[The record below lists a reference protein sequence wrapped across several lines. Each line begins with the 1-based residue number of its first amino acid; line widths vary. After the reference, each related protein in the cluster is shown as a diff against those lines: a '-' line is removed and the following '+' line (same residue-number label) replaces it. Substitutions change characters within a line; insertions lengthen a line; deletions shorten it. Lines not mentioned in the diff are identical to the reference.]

1 MGRPKKITTETPIDE
16 LSDAQLQNILNL
28 YAWNDSSFKEFA
40 QSSNNSYLYPSVFN
54 PMLTNA
60 RMQAI
65 TLNANGE
72 ASEARVAKAL
82 ASPRDSEQELLS
94 ISEILEYSNPTY
106 KRIISYLSNL
116 PSWDYTYYC
125 KNIKKPS
132 EYRDKKYLEALDVF
146 KDFMFRFDVKAQ
158 FSSAL
163 RQLLRQET
171 FFTVFRD
178 EGDRYVLQ
186 ELPSNYCLITGRWD
200 YGLLFSFDYYY
211 FAQGGIDIDL
221 YPSIFKE
228 TYTKVFKGQNITDY
242 NPSASVDARANSMY
256 VQYGDCS
263 PMDGFWG
270 WKFSQELASR
280 IPQFASLFPDFAMLP
295 TVRSLQRNAY
305 LISASKL
312 VFSEL
317 PFLKDAKATVRDA
330 VSMSPKLLGEF
341 LALVKSGL
349 SNDAVKF
356 TSAPVQNIQGIEFE
370 HDNDMYA
377 AYSKNVTGQ
386 SGINGNLISS
396 TSQKMNAIETNLS
409 ANVDEQLAK
418 SIYPYFDQFMEFQI
432 NKRLKDKGSE
442 YRFGFNFEGTNFY
455 TDRQRRL
462 ETQMSLMSQG
472 IVLPQKIA
480 AAVGMDSFVMQ
491 AQMDEARENKWADK
505 LTPIVPA
512 SQQGGGGKE
521 GAGRPS
527 KSDDELG
534 EEGQNTRDAG
544 SNLAKSVKNKK

>member
-1 MGRPKKITTETPIDE
+1 MGRPKKITTETPVTE
-16 LSDAQLQNILNL
+16 LSELQLQNILNL
-28 YAWNDSSFKEFA
+28 YAWNDQSFKEFA
-40 QSSNNSYLYPSVFN
+40 QASNNSYLYPSVFN

-60 RMQAI
+60 RMQSV
-65 TLNANGE
+65 TLSGSGE
-72 ASEARVAKAL
+72 VSEARVAKAL
-82 ASPRDSEQELLS
+82 ANPRESEDELLS
-94 ISEILEYSNPTY
+94 ISEILEYSNPIY

-125 KNIKKPS
+125 KNVKKVS
-132 EYRDKKYLEALDVF
+132 DYKSGKYLEALDVL
-146 KDFMFRFDVKAQ
+146 KEFMFKFDVKSQ

-178 EGDRYVLQ
+178 EGKDRYVLQ

-200 YGLLFSFDYYY
+200 YGLLFSFNYYY
-211 FAQGGIDIDL
+211 FAQGGIDIDF
-221 YPSIFKE
+221 YPPIFKE

-242 NPSASVDARANSMY
+242 NPSASVDTRGNNIW
-256 VQYGDCS
+256 VQWADCS

-270 WKFSQELASR
+270 WKFSNELISR

-305 LISASKL
+305 LVSATKL

-349 SNDAVKF
+349 NNDSVKF
-356 TSAPVQNIQGIEFE
+356 TSAPVQNIQGIDFE
-370 HDNDMYA
+370 HDNDMYSS
-377 AYSKNVTGQ
+377 YSKNVTGQ

-396 TSQKMNAIETNLS
+396 TSQKMNSLETGLS
-409 ANVDEQLAK
+409 ADVDSFTST
-418 SIYPYFDQFMEFQI
+418 SIYPYFNQFMEYQI
-432 NKRLKDKGSE
+432 NKRLKEKGSE

-462 ETQMSLMSQG
+462 ETQTTLMSQG
-472 IVLPQKIA
+472 VVLPQSIA
-480 AAVGMDSFVMQ
+480 AAIGKDPFVMQ
-491 AQMDEARENKWADK
+491 AQMDEARENKWAEK
-505 LTPIVPA
+505 LTPVVPA
-512 SQQGGGGKE
+512 AQISGGEKS
-521 GAGRPS
+521 GRPS

-534 EEGQNTRDAG
+534 EEGMNTRDAG

>member
-1 MGRPKKITTETPIDE
+1 LGRPKKITTETPVTE
-16 LSDAQLQNILNL
+16 LSELQLQNILNL
-28 YAWNDSSFKEFA
+28 YAWNDQSFKEFA
-40 QSSNNSYLYPSVFN
+40 QASNNSYLYPSVFN

-60 RMQAI
+60 RMQSV
-65 TLNANGE
+65 TLSGSGE
-72 ASEARVAKAL
+72 VSEARVAKAL
-82 ASPRDSEQELLS
+82 ANPRESEDELLS
-94 ISEILEYSNPTY
+94 ISEILEYSNPIY

-125 KNIKKPS
+125 KNVKKVS
-132 EYRDKKYLEALDVF
+132 DYKSGKYLEALDVL
-146 KDFMFRFDVKAQ
+146 KEFMFKFDVKSQ

-178 EGDRYVLQ
+178 EGKDRYVLQ

-200 YGLLFSFDYYY
+200 YGLLFSFNYYY
-211 FAQGGIDIDL
+211 FAQGGIDIDF
-221 YPSIFKE
+221 YPPIFKE

-242 NPSASVDARANSMY
+242 NPSASVDTRGNNIW
-256 VQYGDCS
+256 VQWADCS

-270 WKFSQELASR
+270 WKFSNELISR

-305 LISASKL
+305 LVSATKL

-349 SNDAVKF
+349 NNDSVKF
-356 TSAPVQNIQGIEFE
+356 TSAPVQNIQGIDFE
-370 HDNDMYA
+370 HDNDMYSS
-377 AYSKNVTGQ
+377 YSKNVTGQ

-396 TSQKMNAIETNLS
+396 TSQKMNSLETGLS
-409 ANVDEQLAK
+409 ADVDSFTST
-418 SIYPYFDQFMEFQI
+418 SIYPYFNQFMEYQI
-432 NKRLKDKGSE
+432 NKRLKEKGSE

-462 ETQMSLMSQG
+462 ETQTTLMSQG
-472 IVLPQKIA
+472 VVLPQSIA
-480 AAVGMDSFVMQ
+480 AAIGKDPFVMQ
-491 AQMDEARENKWADK
+491 AQMDEARENKWAEK
-505 LTPIVPA
+505 LTPVVPA
-512 SQQGGGGKE
+512 AQISGGEKS
-521 GAGRPS
+521 GRPS

-534 EEGQNTRDAG
+534 EEGMNTRDAG

>member
-40 QSSNNSYLYPSVFN
+40 SSANNSYLYPSVFN

-116 PSWDYTYYC
+116 PAWDYTIYC
-125 KNIKKPS
+125 KNIGKSSNYKS
-132 EYRDKKYLEALDVF
+132 KEYDKALDVV
-146 KDFMFRFDVKAQ
+146 KDFMFRFDVKSQ
-158 FSSAL
+158 FPSAL

-178 EGDRYVLQ
+178 EGDRFVLQ

-200 YGLLFSFDYYY
+200 YGLLFSFNYYY

-242 NPSASVDARANSMY
+242 NPSASVDARANSMW
-256 VQYGDCS
+256 VQWGDCS

-270 WKFSQELASR
+270 WKFSNELASR
-280 IPQFASLFPDFAMLP
+280 IPAFASLFPDFAMLP

-305 LISASKL
+305 LVSAAKL

-341 LALVKSGL
+341 MALVKSGL
-349 SNDAVKF
+349 TNDSVKF

-370 HDNDMYA
+370 HDNEMYA
-377 AYSKNVTGQ
+377 TYSKNVTGQ

-396 TSQKMNAIETNLS
+396 TSQKMNSLETGLS
-409 ANVDEQLAK
+409 ASVDEMMAM
-418 SIYPYFDQFMEFQI
+418 SIYPYFNQFMEFQI
-432 NKRLKDKGSE
+432 NKRLKDKDIE

-462 ETQMSLMSQG
+462 DTQISLMSQG
-472 IVLPQKIA
+472 VVLPQKVA
-480 AAVGMDSFVMQ
+480 AATGQDIFAMQ
-491 AQMDEARENKWADK
+491 EQMNEARERKWTEN

-512 SQQGGGGKE
+512 SQQAGGGKE
-521 GAGRPS
+521 SGRPS

-534 EEGQNTRDAG
+534 EEGMNTRDAG

>member
-1 MGRPKKITTETPIDE
+1 MGRPKKITTETPVTE
-16 LSDAQLQNILNL
+16 LSELQLQNILNL
-28 YAWNDSSFKEFA
+28 YAWNDQSFKEFA
-40 QSSNNSYLYPSVFN
+40 QASNNSYLYPSVFN

-60 RMQAI
+60 RMQSV
-65 TLNANGE
+65 TLSGSGE
-72 ASEARVAKAL
+72 VSEARVAKAL
-82 ASPRDSEQELLS
+82 ANPRESEDELLS
-94 ISEILEYSNPTY
+94 ISEILEYSNPIY

-125 KNIKKPS
+125 KNVKKVS
-132 EYRDKKYLEALDVF
+132 DYKSGKYLEALDVL
-146 KDFMFRFDVKAQ
+146 KEFMFKFDVKSQ

-178 EGDRYVLQ
+178 EGKDRYVLQ

-200 YGLLFSFDYYY
+200 YGLLFSFNYYY
-211 FAQGGIDIDL
+211 FAQGGIDIDF
-221 YPSIFKE
+221 YPPIFKE

-242 NPSASVDARANSMY
+242 NPSASVDTRGNNIW
-256 VQYGDCS
+256 VQWADCS

-270 WKFSQELASR
+270 WKFSNELISR

-305 LISASKL
+305 LVSATKL

-349 SNDAVKF
+349 NNDSVKF
-356 TSAPVQNIQGIEFE
+356 TSAPVQNIQGIDFE
-370 HDNDMYA
+370 HDNDMYSS
-377 AYSKNVTGQ
+377 YSKNVTGQ

-396 TSQKMNAIETNLS
+396 TSQKMNSLETGLS
-409 ANVDEQLAK
+409 ADVDSFTST
-418 SIYPYFDQFMEFQI
+418 SIYPYFNQFMEYQI
-432 NKRLKDKGSE
+432 NKRLKEKGSE

-462 ETQMSLMSQG
+462 ETQTTLMSQG
-472 IVLPQKIA
+472 VVLPQSIA
-480 AAVGMDSFVMQ
+480 AAIGKDPFVMQ
-491 AQMDEARENKWADK
+491 AQMDEARENKWTDK

-512 SQQGGGGKE
+512 AQISGGEKS
-521 GAGRPS
+521 GRPS

-534 EEGQNTRDAG
+534 EEGMNTRDAG